1 MGLELG
7 LKLRL
12 RLGLGL
18 GLRLG
23 LRLRLQEEHRAG
35 DASQLRPR
43 GHRPACACTSVHR
56 ITGRINTRPPLL
68 RLLLLLLR
76 VNWPSWRA
84 TSELASLHWDT
95 TERTRTF
102 L

>member
-1 MGLELG
+1 MLG
-7 LKLRL
+7 PGPCGDGAVELRL
-12 RLGLGL
+12 GLGLGL

-68 RLLLLLLR
+68 RLLLLLNGPL
-76 VNWPSWRA
+76 VNGPLVNGCCCCW
-84 TSELASLHWDT
+84 
-95 TERTRTF
+95 
-102 L
+102 